1 MGVFHRPGPV
11 FWFGVLLEEEEE
23 AEKLRC
29 SWLDVD
35 DSREED
41 TCGCGAQWSGPPIPG
56 SRRLCV
62 RQMVAIMGYVFTLN
76 SPMWWRREQN
86 KCFHLLVQ
94 KASMGTSSP
103 PCRESQKLI
112 K

>member
-1 MGVFHRPGPV
+1 MALGVFHRPGPV

-29 SWLDVD
+29 SWLEVD

-56 SRRLCV
+56 NTHSSV
-62 RQMVAIMGYVFTLN
+62 RQGDTFTHN
-76 SPMWWRREQN
+76 SRMWRRDQN
-86 KCFHLLVQ
+86 K
-94 KASMGTSSP
+94 
-103 PCRESQKLI
+103 
-112 K
+112 